1 MKRFIVIITII
12 LLFTYGCI
20 DITETGSK
28 STGGVSM
35 SYDGV
40 RRRFANLPFNKRTDI
55 VTVYWQ
61 LQNAFSRIRTRI
73 DTEFGS
79 KEWKDIDPPIQS
91 FPECDE
97 EKNTGRN
104 TISKQGAF
112 FGTRNEDFPRLKQ
125 IVQEEVRPYGFTEI
139 ADVSDNDVFWVDF
152 YNIKDGGYIGISM
165 TKDKFY
171 FGMMY
176 NTDCRPVQRGL
187 DPETS
192 RVVPGDGLPSG
203 TGSSTAPNVSPSS

>member
-1 MKRFIVIITII
+1 MKRFIVIITVI

-20 DITETGSK
+20 DIKNTGSK
-28 STGGVSM
+28 STGDVSM

-40 RRRFANLPFNKRTDI
+40 RRRFANLLFNKRTDI

-73 DTEFGS
+73 DTEFGP
-79 KEWKDIDPPIQS
+79 KEWKDIDPPVQF

-104 TISKQGAF
+104 IIRKQGAF

-125 IVQEEVRPYGFTEI
+125 IVQEEVRP
-139 ADVSDNDVFWVDF
+139 
-152 YNIKDGGYIGISM
+152 
-165 TKDKFY
+165 
-171 FGMMY
+171 
-176 NTDCRPVQRGL
+176 
-187 DPETS
+187 
-192 RVVPGDGLPSG
+192 
-203 TGSSTAPNVSPSS
+203 

>member
-1 MKRFIVIITII
+1 
-12 LLFTYGCI
+12 
-20 DITETGSK
+20 
-28 STGGVSM
+28 M

-97 EKNTGRN
+97 KKYRKKYYKQTGCIFWNT
-104 TISKQGAF
+104 K
-112 FGTRNEDFPRLKQ
+112 
-125 IVQEEVRPYGFTEI
+125 
-139 ADVSDNDVFWVDF
+139 
-152 YNIKDGGYIGISM
+152 
-165 TKDKFY
+165 
-171 FGMMY
+171 
-176 NTDCRPVQRGL
+176 
-187 DPETS
+187 
-192 RVVPGDGLPSG
+192 
-203 TGSSTAPNVSPSS
+203 